1 MTTPVIYRKACGA
14 GASRAR
20 AAPALVYAG
29 SISTSGPVAMDGPMR
44 LTAGRDILTNLAPTA
59 DTRAVSQTRGY
70 GAVLFVLSVLLPAP
84 GGAQQGGAGALGG
97 VSGPARPADPP
108 RLAPRSAEGR
118 VLLGGA
124 TVNEKGVW
132 LPGPGITGVP
142 IRPVADLPIQPWARA
157 LFEDRQVNEFE
168 PHTRCKPSGVARQFQ
183 TPYGVEFVE
192 VPELGAMYIF
202 DIGGPHTYRL
212 IHMDGRGH
220 PAHPVRSAYGHAI
233 GWWEGDTL
241 VVDTSGF
248 HEGFWLDRKGL
259 PHSEQ
264 LHTLERFTRT
274 DFNTIRYE
282 VTVDDPGVY
291 TSRWTTAVDLRWEA
305 GTELFEYVCQQ
316 ANYAHGLMVGAF
328 ESVDRTTLT
337 VP

>member
-1 MTTPVIYRKACGA
+1 MSQPMTTPVIYRKACGA

-97 VSGPARPADPP
+97 VSGPARPAGPP

-183 TPYGVEFVE
+183 TPRQGHQ
-192 VPELGAMYIF
+192 GS
-202 DIGGPHTYRL
+202 DDPHPRP
-212 IHMDGRGH
+212 DGH
-220 PAHPVRSAYGHAI
+220 
-233 GWWEGDTL
+233 
-241 VVDTSGF
+241 
-248 HEGFWLDRKGL
+248 LD
-259 PHSEQ
+259 
-264 LHTLERFTRT
+264 LERNRHH
-274 DFNTIRYE
+274 RPHPRRRHGRRQ
-282 VTVDDPGVY
+282 PG
-291 TSRWTTAVDLRWEA
+291 SGILGRHRHRRRLPPA
-305 GTELFEYVCQQ
+305 
-316 ANYAHGLMVGAF
+316 
-328 ESVDRTTLT
+328 
-337 VP
+337 